1 MSDPVKPRLLPL
13 SSASNP
19 LPDLTLSCS
28 ASRPDDGGVALRQDH
43 GPAAAGARVFP
54 RGLLRKEVPFLL
66 TGKRARK
73 KEENGKE
80 THVFGEILSSAPGG
94 REGRRE
100 EDYLPLRK
108 APLVRGDI
116 QPLLFN
122 WQ

>member
-73 KEENGKE
+73 KEQKGKE
-80 THVFGEILSSAPGG
+80 THVLGKFSPPRREGG
-94 REGRRE
+94 REGGRRIISL
-100 EDYLPLRK
+100 Y
-108 APLVRGDI
+108 VR
-116 QPLLFN
+116 LL
-122 WQ
+122 